1 MQKKKR
7 RRTRKNRANTYAL
20 LVTTMLGIV
29 TTGLIFALK
38 YIDDSKE
45 ETAQSNEIEVVETE
59 VIKTGW
65 VGENGQWYYI
75 NEITFEK
82 ESGWLEVEGEQYY
95 LDPTTK
101 VRQAGLL
108 QIPEEGWYY
117 LDEEGRLQKDCII
130 DNYVID
136 ENGMIERV
144 LLTQEELDARK
155 LELQPAIDEIMKKRG
170 AVSGAVALIE
180 SGMVTSTWEYG
191 DAVRNS
197 VKVTEDTKMRIA
209 SISKVVVAMNALRM
223 VDEGIISLD
232 ESIGTYWGFP
242 VSNPKYPDA
251 PITIRSIL
259 SHTSSIA
266 ELNGYTG
273 MEQKIKSNKIFRNVR
288 PSDPAAYSYCNFA
301 FCVLG
306 TTLEKAANKTIYDI
320 SEEYF
325 FDPMGIDA
333 SFAGGRLKNP
343 DLLASL
349 YYADRSTARSKEA
362 MAGMKGSD
370 VPGYDGSYFPGGLCI
385 SAKDLAKM
393 IAILTNDGVY
403 EGQRYLSEEAVATME
418 SPYGPADYHG
428 VQVTQCLPLKYQTNI
443 YGEDS
448 LYFHTGSAYG
458 AFNLCSYNPETGN
471 GVVVLTIGASGATDE
486 YGIYTVC
493 GEISKLL
500 YEETN
505 KQMYGNAFATEE
517 VVETEN
523 TEAQTIETEE
533 LKIIEVEN
541 GEFETGEIKITEAE
555 TNITENNN
563 SN

>member
-1 MQKKKR
+1 MQKKKIRNKR
-7 RRTRKNRANTYAL
+7 RGKKNINTYVL
-20 LVTTMLGIV
+20 LGIMMLGIV
-29 TTGLIFALK
+29 TAGLVFTLK
-38 YIDDSKE
+38 YVFKSTE
-45 ETAQSNEIEVVETE
+45 ETAQSDAAAIAETE
-59 VIKTGW
+59 VVKTGW
-65 VGENGQWYYI
+65 VGENGQWYYV
-75 NEITFEK
+75 NEITLEK
-82 ESGWLEVEGEQYY
+82 ESGWLEVDGEQYY

-108 QIPEEGWYY
+108 LLSEEGWYY
-117 LDEEGRLQKDCII
+117 LDQEGRLQKDSII

-180 SGMVTSTWEYG
+180 SGIVTSTWEYG

-209 SISKVVVAMNALRM
+209 SVSKVVVAMNALRM

-242 VSNPKYPDA
+242 VSNSKYPDN

-325 FDPMGIDA
+325 FGPMGIDA

-349 YYADRSTARSKEA
+349 YYADRSMARSKEA
-362 MAGMKGSD
+362 MAGMMGSD

-418 SPYGPADYHG
+418 SPYGSADYHG

-458 AFNLCSYNPETGN
+458 AFNLCSYNPETRN
-471 GVVVLTIGASGATDE
+471 GVIVLTIGASGATDE
-486 YGIYTVC
+486 YGIYSVC

-505 KQMYGNAFATEE
+505 KQMYGNAFAIEE
-517 VVETEN
+517 VLETEN
-523 TEAQTIETEE
+523 TEVET
-533 LKIIEVEN
+533 
-541 GEFETGEIKITEAE
+541 TED
-555 TNITENNN
+555 NN

>member
-1 MQKKKR
+1 
-7 RRTRKNRANTYAL
+7 
-20 LVTTMLGIV
+20 MLAIV
-29 TTGLIFALK
+29 TIGLIFTLK
-38 YIDDSKE
+38 CVFKSTE
-45 ETAQSNEIEVVETE
+45 ETAQSKEIEIAEPEVV
-59 VIKTGW
+59 KTGW
-65 VGENGQWYYI
+65 VGENGQWYYV
-75 NEITFEK
+75 NEITLEK
-82 ESGWLEVEGEQYY
+82 ESGWLEVGGEQYY
-95 LDPTTK
+95 MDPVTK

-108 QIPEEGWYY
+108 QVPEEGWYY
-117 LDEEGRLQKDCII
+117 LDQEGRLQKDCII

-136 ENGMIERV
+136 EKGMIERV

-197 VKVTEDTKMRIA
+197 VKVTEDTKIRIA
-209 SISKVVVAMNALRM
+209 SISKVAVAMNALRM

-242 VSNPKYPDA
+242 VSNPKYQDN

-349 YYADRSTARSKEA
+349 YYADRSMARSKEA

-533 LKIIEVEN
+533 LKITEVEN

>member
-1 MQKKKR
+1 MQKKKIRNKR
-7 RRTRKNRANTYAL
+7 RGKKNINTYVL
-20 LVTTMLGIV
+20 LGIMILGIV
-29 TTGLIFALK
+29 TAGLVFTLK
-38 YIDDSKE
+38 YVFKSTE
-45 ETAQSNEIEVVETE
+45 ETAQSDAAAIAETE
-59 VIKTGW
+59 VVKTGW
-65 VGENGQWYYI
+65 VGENGQWYYV
-75 NEITFEK
+75 NEITLEK
-82 ESGWLEVEGEQYY
+82 ESGWLEVDGEQYY

-108 QIPEEGWYY
+108 LLSEEGWYY
-117 LDEEGRLQKDCII
+117 LDQEGRLQKDCII
-130 DNYVID
+130 ENYVID

-180 SGMVTSTWEYG
+180 SGIVTSTWEYG

-209 SISKVVVAMNALRM
+209 SVSKVVVAMNALRM

-242 VSNPKYPDA
+242 VSNPKYPDN

-325 FDPMGIDA
+325 FGPMGIDA

-349 YYADRSTARSKEA
+349 YYADRSMARSKEA
-362 MAGMKGSD
+362 MAEMMGSD

-418 SPYGPADYHG
+418 SPYGSADYHG

-458 AFNLCSYNPETGN
+458 AFNLCSYNPETRN
-471 GVVVLTIGASGATDE
+471 GVIVLTIGASGATDE
-486 YGIYTVC
+486 YGIYSVC

-505 KQMYGNAFATEE
+505 KQMYGNAFAIEE
-517 VVETEN
+517 VLETEN
-523 TEAQTIETEE
+523 TEVETSETEKLKITEAETSETEE
-533 LKIIEVEN
+533 LKITEVE
-541 GEFETGEIKITEAE
+541 TTED
-555 TNITENNN
+555 NN

>member
-1 MQKKKR
+1 
-7 RRTRKNRANTYAL
+7 
-20 LVTTMLGIV
+20 MLAIV
-29 TTGLIFALK
+29 TIGLIFTLK
-38 YIDDSKE
+38 CVFKSTE
-45 ETAQSNEIEVVETE
+45 ETAQSEEIEIVETE
-59 VIKTGW
+59 VVKTGW
-65 VGENGQWYYI
+65 VGENGQWYYV
-75 NEITFEK
+75 NEITLEK
-82 ESGWLEVEGEQYY
+82 ESGWLEVDGEQYY

-108 QIPEEGWYY
+108 QLPEEGWYY
-117 LDEEGRLQKDCII
+117 LDAEGRLQKDCII

-155 LELQPAIDEIMKKRG
+155 LELQPAIDEIMRKRG
-170 AVSGAVALIE
+170 TVSGAVALIE
-180 SGMVTSTWEYG
+180 SGIVTSTWEYG

-209 SISKVVVAMNALRM
+209 SISKVAVAMNALRM

-266 ELNGYTG
+266 ELNGYSG
-273 MEQKIKSNKIFRNVR
+273 MEQKIKSNRIFRNVR

-325 FDPMGIDA
+325 FGPMGIDA

-349 YYADRSTARSKEA
+349 YYADRSMARSKEA

-393 IAILTNDGVY
+393 ISILTNDGVY

-533 LKIIEVEN
+533 LKITEVEN